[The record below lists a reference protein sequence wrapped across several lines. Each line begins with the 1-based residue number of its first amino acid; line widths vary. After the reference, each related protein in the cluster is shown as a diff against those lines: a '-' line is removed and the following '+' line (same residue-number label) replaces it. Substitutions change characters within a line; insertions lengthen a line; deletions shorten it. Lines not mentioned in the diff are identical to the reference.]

1 MAKNMVALSDAMKH
15 ASSTLLVLITLE
27 TTSLFFWNWKLVT
40 NSLSI
45 TLNMPHVMVVGL
57 LFTIHILQLCQCV
70 SFCIQLNTRRQ
81 FQMSFAAMSLLQ
93 FLELGVRIG
102 SGDAAESFKCACL
115 LAASTLRLLD
125 VLSSA
130 EQRVYSGFVGSA
142 SSDNAALADVVV
154 ARLRRGLT
162 RYRASSL
169 MQITCAAVIV
179 HTAATSESVL
189 RGTELRRQLGRAA
202 WKRSMSLLA
211 MLCSLAIFDRSKRG
225 FKKHL

>member
-1 MAKNMVALSDAMKH
+1 MVALSDAMKH

-57 LFTIHILQLCQCV
+57 LFTIHSLQLCQCV
-70 SFCIQLNTRRQ
+70 AFCIQLNTRRQ
-81 FQMSFAAMSLLQ
+81 LQMSFGAMSLLQ

-102 SGDAAESFKCACL
+102 SDDAAESFKCACL

-130 EQRVYSGFVGSA
+130 EQRVYSGFVGST
-142 SSDNAALADVVV
+142 SSDNALADVVV
-154 ARLRRGLT
+154 ARLRHGLT

-169 MQITCAAVIV
+169 MQITCAAVVV

-189 RGTELRRQLGRAA
+189 TGTELRRQLGRAA

-211 MLCSLAIFDRSKRG
+211 MLCSLAIFDRSKGG